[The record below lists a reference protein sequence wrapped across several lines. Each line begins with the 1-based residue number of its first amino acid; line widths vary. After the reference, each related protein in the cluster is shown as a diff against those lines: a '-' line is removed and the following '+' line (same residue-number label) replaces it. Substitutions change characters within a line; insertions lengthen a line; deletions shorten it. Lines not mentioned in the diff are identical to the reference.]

1 MRTYQL
7 RPVEPPE
14 APAPL
19 RPLGLLGD
27 CDLRWLTAVS
37 LLCLVVM
44 RLVAVH

>member
-7 RPVEPPE
+7 RQVEAPE
-14 APAPL
+14 PPAPL
-19 RPLGLLGD
+19 RPMGLLGD

-37 LLCLVVM
+37 LLCLVLM